1 MQKRRIIDAILFSL
15 ALTGCATTT
24 DKFSTSQSSSA
35 APSTCPRELVVKL
48 NGQAISDSAPN
59 PFSGFPNP
67 DLRNQDGE
75 FKMSLNTEEMGLFE
89 LFNFHLNNLQVGAF
103 SGDKFQLTLS
113 YSSYKNCTN
122 APYKNDSQLR
132 IETYSAEAN
141 KKVAGCFYG
150 KFDCEG
156 KLVEIMAPFSGEIR

>member
-1 MQKRRIIDAILFSL
+1 MRERRVIHAILFSL
-15 ALTGCATTT
+15 TLTGCTTT
-24 DKFSTSQSSSA
+24 LDKLPTSHSNSPVLSI
-35 APSTCPRELVVKL
+35 CLRELAVKL
-48 NGQAISDSAPN
+48 NGQVISDSAPN

-67 DLRNQDGE
+67 DLRSQDGE

-89 LFNFHLNNLQVGAF
+89 LFNFHLNNLQVGTF

-113 YSSYKNCTN
+113 YSPYKNCTN
-122 APYKNDSQLR
+122 APYKNDSQLL
-132 IETYSAEAN
+132 IETYSADAN

-156 KLVEIMAPFSGEIR
+156 KMVEIMAPFSGEIR